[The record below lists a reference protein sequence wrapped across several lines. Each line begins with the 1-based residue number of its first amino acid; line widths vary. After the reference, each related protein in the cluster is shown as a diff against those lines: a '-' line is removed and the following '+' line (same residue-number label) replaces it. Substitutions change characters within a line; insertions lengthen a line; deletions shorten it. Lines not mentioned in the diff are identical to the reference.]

1 MRSLS
6 PSRQEDLIE
15 IVRSLGLKVTQQRLC
30 ILRTLL
36 RRGNHF
42 SAGSIFEALKKGD
55 SQEVSNLSIGFA
67 TVYRFLRSLSEGG
80 YITEIRM
87 GGLPARYE
95 WANQRHHDH
104 LTCLNCHTICE
115 FENEGIER
123 LQRQVALS
131 FGFQLTD
138 HLMELYGLCSY
149 CLAKGAKVESKQ
161 KFSPNIFNKK
171 HLVKN
176 NLINKNAFKPALQ
189 NKARSSKESLP
200 VLESGK
206 GFQNYPGRS

>member
-1 MRSLS
+1 MKK
-6 PSRQEDLIE
+6 EDVIE
-15 IVRSLGLKVTQQRLC
+15 IIRSVGLKVTQQRIY

-36 RRGNHF
+36 KRGNHF
-42 SAGSIFEALKKGD
+42 SAATIFEDLKKNMHSG
-55 SQEVSNLSIGFA
+55 VPKMNIGFA
-67 TVYRFLRSLSEGG
+67 TVYRFLRSLSESG

-104 LTCLNCHTICE
+104 LTCLSCHTICE

-123 LQRQVALS
+123 LQQQVALS

-149 CLAKGAKVESKQ
+149 CLSQGAKVESKQ
-161 KFSPNIFNKK
+161 KFSPHIFNKK
-171 HLVKN
+171 HLLKN
-176 NLINKNAFKPALQ
+176 NLINKNAFKSPQ
-189 NKARSSKESLP
+189 NKTNKNAFP
-200 VLESGK
+200 ILEAGK
-206 GFQNYPGRS
+206 GLK